1 MECRDRAARNRAS
14 PKLRPTMQQRPKVP
28 PRERLVRDGTLAT
41 VTGPAEAGTLPSVFT

>member
-1 MECRDRAARNRAS
+1 MACRDRAARNWAAS
-14 PKLRPTMQQRPKVP
+14 KLRSTMLQRPNVP